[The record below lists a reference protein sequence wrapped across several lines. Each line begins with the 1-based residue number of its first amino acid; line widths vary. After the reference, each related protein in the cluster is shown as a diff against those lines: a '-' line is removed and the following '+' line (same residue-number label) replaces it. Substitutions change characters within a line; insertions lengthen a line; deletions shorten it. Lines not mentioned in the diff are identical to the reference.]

1 MDKENI
7 HRQLKRQINK
17 YLSDDLIANN
27 EDVVKFIEVVNL
39 SYMSYER
46 DAELFEQSSRLN
58 DIEYFQINSK
68 LKEEL
73 ARKEDVQNKLIYAIS
88 QLNNNEVKLGNEEN
102 NLIELLNI
110 LNKEIDS
117 KKEFEEQLFVAKE
130 NAEKANN
137 AKSDFLSTMSHEIRT
152 PLNAIIGL
160 IYIMEKE
167 NTLNSFQENI
177 EVLKHSAQNLY
188 LLINDILD
196 FNKIEAGKIDIEQI
210 PFDFKELVFQIGKSL
225 EVKAHEN
232 LNKIEI
238 IIDKNF
244 TSNIVSD
251 PLRLG
256 QIMTNLV
263 SNAIKFTTNGL
274 IQIKIE
280 QLEKKDNNSTF
291 KVQIIDNGIGI
302 EKDKFQQIFQKFEQ
316 AEKSTTRQFGG
327 TGLGLIISKKLLQL
341 LDSDIELESE
351 IGVGST
357 FSFILKVPYFSNNS
371 DLIDEVLI
379 RDYKEENLDGL
390 HVLLVEDN
398 LINVKVAEKIL
409 TQWNVKVDIALNG
422 LLATQ
427 KFKKNKYDVILMD
440 LAMPIMDGY
449 EATSII
455 RRQDSSVPIIALTA
469 SASYGYLEK
478 AMLIGIDEYIIKPF
492 NPKELN
498 LKLRKYYKK
507 KTS

>member
-27 EDVVKFIEVVNL
+27 GDVVKFIEVVNL

-263 SNAIKFTTNGL
+263 SNAIKFTTKGL
-274 IQIKIE
+274 IQIKID

-291 KVQIIDNGIGI
+291 RVQIIDNGIGI

-341 LDSDIELESE
+341 LNSDIELESE

-357 FSFILKVPYFSNNS
+357 FSFVLKAPYFSNNS
-371 DLIDEVLI
+371 DLIGEVLI

-427 KFKKNKYDVILMD
+427 KFKKDKYDVILMD

>member
-1 MDKENI
+1 MENENI
-7 HRQLKRQINK
+7 HRQLKRQIAK
-17 YLSDDLIANN
+17 FLPQDLLQNN
-27 EDVVKFIEVVNL
+27 PDLQQFIKAVNL
-39 SYMSYER
+39 SYLSFDR
-46 DAELFEQSSRLN
+46 DAELSELSSRLN
-58 DIEYFQINSK
+58 DKEYFQINSK
-68 LKEEL
+68 IKEEL
-73 ARKEDVQNKLIYAIS
+73 EQNRKIHDELIFAIKQLSDGEIKLERDDS
-88 QLNNNEVKLGNEEN
+88 
-102 NLIELLNI
+102 LIDLITI

-117 KKEFEEQLFVAKE
+117 KKEFEDQLFLAKE

-137 AKSDFLSTMSHEIRT
+137 AKSDFLSVMSHEIRT

-167 NTLNSFQENI
+167 NSFASFEENI
-177 EVLKHSAQNLY
+177 DVLKHSAQNLY

-196 FNKIEAGKIDIEQI
+196 FNKIEAGKIDIEHI
-210 PFDFKELVFQIGKSL
+210 PFDFHELVTQIGKSL
-225 EVKAHEN
+225 EVKSQEN
-232 LNKIEI
+232 SNIIEI
-238 IIDKNF
+238 NIDKDF
-244 TSNIVSD
+244 TSNIISD

-256 QIMTNLV
+256 QIITNLV
-263 SNAIKFTTNGL
+263 SNAIKFTKNGL
-274 IQIKIE
+274 VQVKVHQI
-280 QLEKKDNNSTF
+280 EKTNDISKF
-291 KVQIIDNGIGI
+291 VVQVIDNGIGI
-302 EKDKFQQIFQKFEQ
+302 EREKFEQIFQQFEQ
-316 AEKSTTRQFGG
+316 AEKSTTRKFGG

-341 LDSDIELESE
+341 LNSEINLQSE

-357 FSFILKVPYFSNNS
+357 FSFVLEVPYFTNSS
-371 DLIDEVLI
+371 DLNNNVLYH
-379 RDYKEENLDGL
+379 DYKEENLEGM

-409 TQWNVKVDIALNG
+409 SHWNVKVDIALNG

-427 KFKKNKYDVILMD
+427 KFKVDKYDVILMD

-455 RRQDSSVPIIALTA
+455 RGKDTAIPIIALTA

-498 LKLRKYYKK
+498 LKLRKYYKR
-507 KTS
+507 